1 MEDKMICFQ
10 CGYEITPEDNGMCI
24 NKDTPHEMY
33 QCNDCHYAE
42 FGYNIWPILLIFKN
56 EK

>member
-1 MEDKMICFQ
+1 MDEEMICFQ
-10 CGYEITPEDNGMCI
+10 CGYEITPENNGLCI

-42 FGYNIWPILLIFKN
+42 FGCYIWPILLIFK
-56 EK
+56 